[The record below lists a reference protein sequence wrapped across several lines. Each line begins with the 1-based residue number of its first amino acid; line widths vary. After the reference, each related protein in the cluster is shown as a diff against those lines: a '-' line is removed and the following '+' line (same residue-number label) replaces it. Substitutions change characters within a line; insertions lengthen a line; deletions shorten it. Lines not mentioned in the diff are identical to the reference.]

1 MMHSNKS
8 VPTVNI
14 GRRAKGKQ
22 KLDWPQWLTN
32 RLEILEPPEIMTVSA
47 WADKYRVLD
56 GRSSAEPGNWN
67 TNKTPYL
74 RGIMDAFCDVDVEE
88 ITFAKGSQIG
98 GTEAEY
104 NMLGYAIDQDPGPA
118 LLVYPTDKLA
128 EFSSENRI
136 EPMIYKSPVLAEK
149 YNKRASEKLELQ
161 LTDMY
166 VALVGANSP
175 SNLASRPVRYVFF
188 DEIDKFPKWTGG
200 EANPISLAME
210 RTKTFH
216 NRKIVKISTPTLV
229 SGNIW
234 QSYLA
239 ADVKYKYYVP
249 CPQCGCSQE
258 LLFKQIKWPTGADG
272 QSVRG
277 AAWYECSDCGAALY
291 DKDKMPMLR
300 AGQWVT
306 KDTVP
311 EGLRSVAF
319 HLSSLYSSWLTFG
332 DVAAQFLK
340 SKEYPELLMNFINS
354 WLAEPWEQKSSKLRS
369 DVVLAKQWTHERARV
384 PEEAQLLTMGVDVQ
398 LNHFWWTVRAWGP
411 DLTSWLVDYGRAE
424 TWTAIDGMIQRMYV
438 TTQGE
443 IRQLNLA
450 CIDSGYNTDEVYQF
464 CARNPGICLPTKGS
478 SHAMTSRYR
487 VTILDKG
494 VGYGLRLYLFD
505 SGQMKD
511 FIAGRLTYEPGT
523 PGAWHVF
530 AGCERAYADQICA
543 EQKVEV
549 KTGARITYEWQKIS
563 SHAQNHFLDCE
574 TNNTL
579 AAEILGVR
587 YLQKEAVL
595 PPTPEPSLPDGNTWL
610 GDTGNWI
617 KR

>member
-1 MMHSNKS
+1 VLK
-8 VPTVNI
+8 
-14 GRRAKGKQ
+14 
-22 KLDWPQWLTN
+22 
-32 RLEILEPPEIMTVSA
+32 PPEIMTVSV
-47 WADKYRVLD
+47 WADKHRVLD
-56 GRSSAEPGNWN
+56 GRASAEPGKWN

-74 RGIMDAFCDVDVEE
+74 RGIMDAFCDLDIED

-104 NMLGYAIDQDPGPA
+104 NMLGFAIDQDPGPA
-118 LLVYPTDKLA
+118 LIVYPTDKLA

-200 EANPISLAME
+200 EANPIALAIE

-229 SGNIW
+229 YGNIW

-239 ADVKYKYYVP
+239 ADVKYKYHVP
-249 CPQCGCSQE
+249 CPQCGYRQE
-258 LLFKQIKWPTGADG
+258 IKFKQIKWPEGADG

-277 AAWYECSDCGAALY
+277 AAWYECVDCGAALY
-291 DKDKMPMLR
+291 DKDKMSMLR

-306 KDTVP
+306 KDSVP

-319 HLSSLYSSWLTFG
+319 HLSSIYSPWLSFG
-332 DVAAQFLK
+332 DIASQFLK

-354 WLAEPWEQKSSKLRS
+354 WLAEPWEPRSSKMQS
-369 DVVLAKQWTHERARV
+369 DIVLAKAWTNERAKV

-398 LNHFWWTVRAWGP
+398 LNHFWWSVRAWGP

-424 TWTAIDGMIQRMYV
+424 TWTAIEEILNQKYV
-438 TTQGE
+438 TCEGE
-443 IRQLNLA
+443 IKEINLA
-450 CIDSGYNTDEVYQF
+450 CIDSGFNTDEVYQF
-464 CARNPGICLPTKGS
+464 CARTPGLCLPTKGS

-487 VTILDKG
+487 VTIIDKG
-494 VGYGLRLYLFD
+494 IGYGLRLYLFD
-505 SGQMKD
+505 TGQMKD
-511 FIAGRLTYEPGT
+511 FIAGRLTFEPGT

-530 AGCERAYADQICA
+530 AGCGRDYADQICA

-549 KTGARITYEWQKIS
+549 KNGTRITYEWQKIS
-563 SHAQNHFLDCE
+563 SHAENHYLDCE

-587 YLQKEAVL
+587 YLQNS
-595 PPTPEPSLPDGNTWL
+595 PIIMHQPEVQASDRIAWL
-610 GDTGNWI
+610 GDTSNWI
-617 KR
+617 KK